1 MVSNWCFWKFY
12 WQKNT
17 LLITVIE
24 IETETNLG
32 YIRRLS
38 LPKHPPPYYVIGSVN
53 VKIDNKLISSISDF
67 NQPNYDAGQV
77 AKMSCASYF
86 MCWLET
92 PFGYILCYTILG
104 KSYKLL
110 NNLEEVK
117 LIIK

>member
-1 MVSNWCFWKFY
+1 MFLKVLLT
-12 WQKNT
+12 KNT

-77 AKMSCASYF
+77 AKMRSAGCF
-86 MCWLET
+86 ICWLET
-92 PFGYILCYTILG
+92 SFGYILCYIIFG
-104 KSYKLL
+104 KSY
-110 NNLEEVK
+110 
-117 LIIK
+117 